1 MELEDI
7 TTLDQSDELQ
17 PDDDSNESGHTGF
30 WTVRNIVEPEGHE
43 LQQLGTEVDGANCF
57 PVDEGDMVPIMK
69 PRVGKVMRRHCKYL
83 TIIISLLIVVF
94 TVVFMFLF
102 I

>member
-1 MELEDI
+1 MIDKERDVDDI
-7 TTLDQSDELQ
+7 DHD
-17 PDDDSNESGHTGF
+17 
-30 WTVRNIVEPEGHE
+30 
-43 LQQLGTEVDGANCF
+43 
-57 PVDEGDMVPIMK
+57 PVDEVDMVPTMK